1 MNKFSIKIFPT
12 KRSASSQVFKLLNRQ
27 NACIMQMKWSFLEG
41 FKVLDG
47 ENDNE
52 IQMKVSM
59 AGLWFEDK
67 QTFFP

>member
-1 MNKFSIKIFPT
+1 MDY
-12 KRSASSQVFKLLNRQ
+12 ADEMVVFRRVQ
-27 NACIMQMKWSFLEG
+27 SVG
-41 FKVLDG
+41 DG

>member
-1 MNKFSIKIFPT
+1 
-12 KRSASSQVFKLLNRQ
+12 
-27 NACIMQMKWSFLEG
+27 MQMKWSFLEG

-59 AGLWFEDK
+59 AGLWFDDK